1 MGRYRNAPGDLVA
14 IVRTQSGMGS
24 LQRFSMDS
32 QTLRAAIDQIQY
44 IPNRVGSSSVA
55 PLKGPMPT
63 DGVLDTR
70 QFDDEVVHAYLT
82 GSLAAIRE
90 VIRGLRGLPGRKS
103 LILFTEDMLFTY
115 RFSSLEWNLPG
126 CSGV

>member
-1 MGRYRNAPGDLVA
+1 
-14 IVRTQSGMGS
+14 
-24 LQRFSMDS
+24 
-32 QTLRAAIDQIQY
+32 
-44 IPNRVGSSSVA
+44 
-55 PLKGPMPT
+55 MPT